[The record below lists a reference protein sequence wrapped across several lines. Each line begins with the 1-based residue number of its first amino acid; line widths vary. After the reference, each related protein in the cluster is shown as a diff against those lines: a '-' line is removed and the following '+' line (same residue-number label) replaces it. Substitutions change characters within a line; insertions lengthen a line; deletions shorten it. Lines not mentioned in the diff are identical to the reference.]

1 MQILC
6 SVSLQG
12 TQDLGASLV
21 SHLQS
26 KIASTYT
33 AGTCSAT
40 AQEKEDAAQVVQRL
54 INDKAAGAKVLV
66 VCGDA
71 AGSLE
76 DEVKDVVTFSKAF
89 SAAFGSHMTACVS
102 DTSAQVWNRGC
113 FAEAPHLLFQYVL
126 KSDSSP
132 FLCVSN

>member
-6 SVSLQG
+6 SLSLQG
-12 TQDLGASLV
+12 TQELGASLV
-21 SHLQS
+21 SHLQG

-54 INDKAAGAKVLV
+54 TDDKAAGAKVLV

-76 DEVKDVVTFSKAF
+76 DEVKNVVTFSKAL
-89 SAAFGSHMTACVS
+89 SAAFGSHVTAYIS
-102 DTSAQVWNRGC
+102 DTSAQV
-113 FAEAPHLLFQYVL
+113 
-126 KSDSSP
+126 
-132 FLCVSN
+132 